1 MGKQNYFAILLC
13 IGTETMTNAAAT
25 VPHGARDGG
34 TTTASPPSLL
44 GKCTRRKLQ
53 TASASDIMK
62 VERGETVGTIGK
74 KLRCFLCLN
83 RPVKAN
89 VCS

>member
-53 TASASDIMK
+53 ASAASDIIMVEIGEK
-62 VERGETVGTIGK
+62 VLTLGK
-74 KLRCFLCLN
+74 KLKCCLCLN
-83 RPVKAN
+83 RLF
-89 VCS
+89 